1 MGSVAIQLG
10 IQQYDPED
18 DQFQPDI
25 SHKKFSDQDAII
37 YKINLRD
44 EFYDENNKPFE
55 NTKGPNKIRFTK
67 RSLIKDDIQ
76 NLNKDDICYSQ
87 SIIQYVDLNDNIPQ

>member
-1 MGSVAIQLG
+1 LGSVAIQLG

-67 RSLIKDDIQ
+67 RSLIEDDIQ
-76 NLNKDDICYSQ
+76 NLNKDDICYSP